1 MNEFGFGVRVDRLL
15 SSGDES
21 LSAGF
26 GVMFRSSI
34 RCVEQSISVRAMCV
48 DTIAK
53 GERSKLVSISFK
65 TGVKVN
71 ECVVLVD
78 VSLTAFE

>member
-34 RCVEQSISVRAMCV
+34 RCVEQSISLRAMCGH
-48 DTIAK
+48 DC
-53 GERSKLVSISFK
+53 ERREIEISF
-65 TGVKVN
+65 N
-71 ECVVLVD
+71 
-78 VSLTAFE
+78 